1 MKIRMHYALAVLI
14 LSAVL
19 SGCGAEGKGVE
30 SPSPSSSSPVPSES
44 ASASPTATPSESP
57 NVSILQQFKE
67 QALAGTP
74 VDELYASFKQ
84 KMGEKIQPAEA
95 DELVRVLETY
105 YGGHLEDAGKKYE
118 ADNVQQTLSALK
130 WPINEETASGIKD
143 DSIRQLV
150 QETLAGGYKLE
161 TTEGYIFPIV
171 DYGQLLSFEDQVSIP
186 MKSYLD
192 LMATESDNASA
203 GDGGLLISW
212 DELAS
217 RTLASESYVVNFP
230 DSPERSKVEDRFIN
244 YLTMYLIGLNNTP
257 IFDYETFILLPD
269 VKKQYEQ
276 MVASHSGTVTGQLV
290 KQMLDILGKSGD
302 AVFIKSKN
310 GEQTDIPA
318 VKQFRDQFKTAARSK
333 LPAGISK

>member
-1 MKIRMHYALAVLI
+1 MKIRMHYALTVLI
-14 LSAVL
+14 LSAIL
-19 SGCGAEGKGVE
+19 SGCGAKGKGVD
-30 SPSPSSSSPVPSES
+30 SPSPASSSPVPSES
-44 ASASPTATPSESP
+44 ASASPTEIPSESP
-57 NVSILQQFKE
+57 NVTILQQFKE

-74 VDELYASFKQ
+74 ADELYASFKQ
-84 KMGEKIQPAEA
+84 KMGEEVQPVDA

-105 YGGHLEDAGKKYE
+105 YDSHLEAAAKKYE
-118 ADNVQQTLSALK
+118 ADNVQQTLSALE
-130 WPINEETASGIKD
+130 WPISEEIASGIKD

-161 TTEGYIFPIV
+161 TSEGFIFPIV
-171 DYGQLLSFEDQVSIP
+171 DYGQLLSFEDRVSIP
-186 MKSYLD
+186 MKTYLD

-203 GDGGLLISW
+203 EDGGLIISW
-212 DELAS
+212 NELAS

-244 YLTMYLIGLNNTP
+244 YLTMYLIGLDNTP
-257 IFDYETFILLPD
+257 IFDYETFVLLPD

-290 KQMLDILGKSGD
+290 KQLLDILGKSGD
-302 AVFIKSKN
+302 AVFIKNKN

-318 VKQFRDQFKTAARSK
+318 VKQFRDQIKSVALSK
-333 LPAGISK
+333 LPAKKNK